1 MSDIGIGKLVGG
13 DAKRDAIHP
22 AGCAC
27 TQAARRER
35 EIEENKK
42 AGQKLAEIFA
52 AKLAEP
58 PLKPGVKVRPTP
70 KEPGESYIKSLAVEL
85 DGDDDRDP
93 IERAQDILSTR
104 CAAPGFGRTSS
115 TGS

>member
-1 MSDIGIGKLVGG
+1 MICLKCGHEFVYG
-13 DAKRDAIHP
+13 P

-42 AGQKLAEIFA
+42 AGEKLAEIFA
-52 AKLAEP
+52 AKLVEP
-58 PLKPGVKVRPTP
+58 PPKPSVKVRATP
-70 KEPGESYIKSLAVEL
+70 KEPGESYIKSLVVEL

-93 IERAQDILSTR
+93 IERAKDILSTK
-104 CAAPGFGRTSS
+104 CAVCCAGLRTDDFNWELV
-115 TGS
+115 